1 VFRDFGLEAKEA
13 ESLRLR
19 AELMVEVRRLIE
31 ARKLTQ
37 RAAANLLGVTQ
48 PRVSDLIRGKIDLF
62 SIDTLVNMLA
72 RAGMRVQLRIAGA
85 GTWSPRTSRLKALA
99 RSSARRQGR
108 SRTALTR

>member
-1 VFRDFGLEAKEA
+1 MRMKVQQSTGNVFRDLGFGAKEA

-37 RAAANLLGVTQ
+37 RSAASLLGVTQ
-48 PRVSDLIRGKIDLF
+48 PRISDLIRGKIDLF

-72 RAGMRVQLRIAGA
+72 RAGMRVQLRVAA
-85 GTWSPRTSRLKALA
+85 SRRAQA
-99 RSSARRQGR
+99 A
-108 SRTALTR
+108 